1 MMIVGKLSLA
11 SLMRLGGLL
20 GGALG
25 LGLLLSQNGG
35 QQAALGQNSLSNQVS
50 IEAREGYRYI
60 YSNGIPNHA
69 TGEFPNTGNPNTIS
83 TQNHTYRV
91 PLNPQLTDT
100 VTPVMPA
107 FGVALNGVPF
117 EPGTGEFWQRD
128 RSSGWRYE
136 ALTGFIN
143 LGTDMHNA
151 HVQPTGSYHYH
162 GVPTGLVQAGVM
174 AQLGYAAD
182 GFPVYGPHGYADA
195 NDANS
200 GLVHIRSSYRLKTG
214 QRPDG
219 PGGHYDGTFL
229 QDFEYV
235 AGLSELDECNGRF
248 GVTPEHPEG
257 IYHYY
262 ITEMFP
268 FIPRCVK
275 GTPDESFQRRGRV
288 PGEPGGG
295 PPPNGQRNGRPPR
308 SPGSKPPGDRPP
320 RPSGGRPPGSHEN
333 RPSRLDRGTA
343 PPKF

>member
-1 MMIVGKLSLA
+1 MMIIKNSGLA
-11 SLMRLGGLL
+11 ALIRLGGIF
-20 GGALG
+20 GGSLG
-25 LGLLLSQNGG
+25 LGLLLSQSVG
-35 QQAALGQNSLSNQVS
+35 QRAALSQNGFSNQVR
-50 IEAREGYRYI
+50 IEEREGYRYI

-69 TGEFPNTGNPNTIS
+69 TGDFPNRGNPHTIS
-83 TQNHTYRV
+83 AQEHIYRV
-91 PLNPQLTDT
+91 PLTPQLTDT
-100 VTPVMPA
+100 ITPVMPA

-162 GVPTGLVQAGVM
+162 GVPTGLVQSGVM

-182 GFPVYGPHGYADA
+182 GFPVYGPYGYADA
-195 NDANS
+195 NDAGS
-200 GLVHIRSSYRLKTG
+200 ELVHMHSSYRLRAG

-219 PGGHYDGTFL
+219 PGGNYDGTFL

-235 AGLSELDECNGRF
+235 AELGELDECNGRF

-257 IYHYY
+257 VYHYY

-275 GTPDESFQRRGRV
+275 GTPDESFRPGPGMPGAPGSVPPPGRRGS
-288 PGEPGGG
+288 
-295 PPPNGQRNGRPPR
+295 GRPPGPHPHG
-308 SPGSKPPGDRPP
+308 SPSGPLPGNRPP
-320 RPSGGRPPGSHEN
+320 RPSGDRPP
-333 RPSRLDRGTA
+333 R
-343 PPKF
+343 F

>member
-1 MMIVGKLSLA
+1 MAIGNSGLAALIRVG
-11 SLMRLGGLL
+11 GIF

-25 LGLLLSQNGG
+25 LGLLLSQSVG
-35 QQAALGQNSLSNQVS
+35 QNAALSQDGFSNQVR
-50 IEAREGYRYI
+50 IEVRDGYRYI

-69 TGEFPNTGNPNTIS
+69 TGDFPNAGNPNRIS
-83 TQNHTYRV
+83 AQEHTYRV

-174 AQLGYAAD
+174 TQLGYAAD
-182 GFPVYGPHGYADA
+182 GFPVYGPHGYANASDA
-195 NDANS
+195 GS
-200 GLVHIRSSYRLKTG
+200 ELVHMHSSYRLKTG

-219 PGGHYDGTFL
+219 PGGDYDGTFL

-235 AGLSELDECNGRF
+235 AGLGDLDECNGRV
-248 GVTPEHPEG
+248 GVTPDHPEG

-262 ITEMFP
+262 ITERFP
-268 FIPRCVK
+268 FIPRCVR
-275 GTPDESFQRRGRV
+275 GTPDESFRAR
-288 PGEPGGG
+288 GGG
-295 PPPNGQRNGRPPR
+295 PGGPGNGPPNGPRNGRPPGPPDSR
-308 SPGSKPPGDRPP
+308 PSGSRPSGSRPPEGRPPGNRPP
-320 RPSGGRPPGSHEN
+320 RPADGGYPPPYLAE
-333 RPSRLDRGTA
+333 
-343 PPKF
+343 